1 MSINKIREI
10 AFNKRAE
17 LEKQG
22 EDLKKITSV
31 ISLLSDDMCFFKIN
45 INMAIP
51 ILLYL
56 GISEQDVK
64 DVYFQLIDASNFVKE
79 PIVRKIIGK

>member
-10 AFNKRAE
+10 AFNKRVE

-22 EDLKKITSV
+22 EDLKKINSV